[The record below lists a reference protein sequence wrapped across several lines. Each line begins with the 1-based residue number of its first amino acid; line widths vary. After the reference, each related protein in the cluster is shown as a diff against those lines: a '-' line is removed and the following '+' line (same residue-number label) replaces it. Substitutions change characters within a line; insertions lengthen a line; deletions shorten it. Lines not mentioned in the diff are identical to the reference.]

1 MVTRKKTTPKAPTSA
16 SQASAGESAIGSY
29 KPVDSLKHDKG
40 LEPVQRV
47 HIPSREEAGQETEAV
62 ADKPTVKGVGLNPVT
77 HRGQDPELFWM
88 NKYGSDDQ
96 QKQLEVDIRSLYR
109 HEHIAP
115 EKIISRLYSL
125 KGKSDKQNDLF
136 VNELFGNPLAMDELD
151 KPLSYYKQA
160 DKWQNRLIQGDS
172 LLTMT
177 SLLEREGMAGQVQ
190 CIYMDP
196 PYGIGY
202 GSNWQMSLSDR
213 NVKDGADEN
222 LSGEPEVIKAFRD
235 TWELGIHSY
244 LSYLRDRLLVAKEL
258 LSASGSC
265 FVQINDENMHLV
277 RSLMSEVFGSE
288 CYVITFPV
296 KKKGSQ
302 KSSFVDPVND
312 YLIWYSK
319 TPRSGMVKFRKL
331 FEPRLLDAE
340 TLEEFK
346 TVETKDGLQFPISAV
361 PVGDDLRDYR
371 LAPTLLFKDFPGA
384 RLFRAWPITNGGLR
398 PNQMDEI
405 VFQGKAFTP
414 PKNRCWSFR
423 SKPDELDHS
432 PMLRLRDIGRLW
444 ATKNSLDGKRYLDDF
459 PYKERTNWRDGL
471 GGASKPIYVVQT
483 NDEIIK
489 RCILMTTDPG
499 DLVLDPTC
507 GSGTTA
513 YVAEQWGRRW
523 ITSDTSRIALNI
535 AKTRLMTATFP
546 WYKLVDVSGQDVRHG
561 FVYKTVPHVTLKSLA
576 NNEPPET
583 ETLYDQPEVDK
594 KKLRVAGPFT
604 VETLQNFEPI
614 APEDM
619 AEANVAVDKVQRFL
633 ENVFEHLKTAGIKNG
648 AKNETAVFSRVDI
661 INDESG
667 ALHAEGWYAALANG
681 QQVERKAYLHIGPQ
695 FGTVSKQAA
704 NAALKACRQRADA
717 DWLVLLGFGF
727 ESDVDNR
734 AVPMKVGSFE
744 VTKARMHDDLMQDGL
759 IKKDKKAASFVTI
772 GEPDIGLVRN
782 GNTVAVEI
790 RGLDIYDPIKD
801 EVKPRSAADINYWML
816 DEDYNGSD
824 FVPTQVFFCG
834 GDKDEFDKFKRG
846 LGQLAAAS
854 IKKNAER
861 TLKIKMDDEA
871 FERVYGHVS
880 HPVPYAK
887 GKQLAVRVISQFGEE
902 CTKVLTL

>member
-1 MVTRKKTTPKAPTSA
+1 MATKKIKPPTSA

-29 KPVDSLKHDKG
+29 KSVDSLKHDKG
-40 LEPVQRV
+40 LEPVQRL
-47 HIPSREEAGQETEAV
+47 HIPSREEAGQEADAV
-62 ADKPTVKGVGLNPVT
+62 ADKPTVKSIGLNPVT

-88 NKYGSDDQ
+88 HKYGSDDH

-125 KGKSDKQNDLF
+125 KGKTGAQNELF

-151 KPLSYYKQA
+151 KPLSYYKQPGN
-160 DKWQNRLIQGDS
+160 WQNRLIQGDS

-190 CIYMDP
+190 CVYMDP
-196 PYGIGY
+196 PYGIKY
-202 GSNWQMSLSDR
+202 GSNWQMRLNDR

-244 LSYLRDRLLVAKEL
+244 LSYLRDRLLPAKEL
-258 LSASGSC
+258 LNASGSC
-265 FVQINDENMHLV
+265 FVQISDENVHLV
-277 RSLMSEVFGSE
+277 RSLMDEVFGSE
-288 CYVITFPV
+288 NFVAFITF
-296 KKKGSQ
+296 KKTGGQTSNLL
-302 KSSFVDPVND
+302 SPLSD
-312 YLIWYSK
+312 YLVWYARDINS
-319 TPRSGMVKFRKL
+319 VKYH
-331 FEPRLLDAE
+331 
-340 TLEEFK
+340 
-346 TVETKDGLQFPISAV
+346 Q
-361 PVGDDLRDYR
+361 
-371 LAPTLLFKDFPGA
+371 LFKEVKAGEGHSTGERYDQALLPEG
-384 RLFRAWPITNGGLR
+384 RVVTVGSL
-398 PNQMDEI
+398 DEI
-405 VFQGKAFTP
+405 PKGTRFFRHITMSSNRPAKEHEKTAFEFNGRKFFPPANRTWTTTTEGMDLLAKA
-414 PKNRCWSFR
+414 NR
-423 SKPDELDHS
+423 LHA
-432 PMLRLRDIGRLW
+432 G
-444 ATKNSLDGKRYLDDF
+444 TKSLNYIKYLDDF
-459 PYKERTNWRDGL
+459 PAYPIGNLWEDVSGSGERH
-471 GGASKPIYVVQT
+471 YVVQT
-483 NDEIIK
+483 SQKVVE

-576 NNEPPET
+576 TDQPPEP
-583 ETLYDQPEVDK
+583 ETLYDQPELDK

-633 ENVFEHLKTAGIKNG
+633 DNVFEHLKTAGIKNG
-648 AKNETAVFSRVDI
+648 VKGETAVFSRVDI

-667 ALHAEGWYAALANG
+667 ALHAEGWYAAQANG
-681 QQVERKAYLHIGPQ
+681 QPVERKAYLHIGPQ

-734 AVPMKVGSFE
+734 AVNLKVGSFE

-772 GEPDIGLVRN
+772 GEPDIGLVRS
-782 GNTVAVEI
+782 GDTVAVEI

-816 DEDYNGSD
+816 DDDYDGSN

-846 LGQLAAAS
+846 LSHLSAAS

-861 TLKIKMDDEA
+861 TLKIEMDDEA

-887 GKQLAVRVISQFGEE
+887 GKKLAVRVISQFGEE

>member
-1 MVTRKKTTPKAPTSA
+1 MATKKTTPPQTPTSA
-16 SQASAGESAIGSY
+16 RQASAGETAIGSY

-40 LEPVQRV
+40 LEPVQRI
-47 HIPSREEAGQETEAV
+47 HIPSREEAGQEAEAV
-62 ADKPTVKGVGLNPVT
+62 ADKPTVKSVGLNPVT
-77 HRGQDPELFWM
+77 HRGQDPELFWLH
-88 NKYGSDDQ
+88 KYGEGDQ

-115 EKIISRLYSL
+115 EKIIARLYSL
-125 KGKSDKQNDLF
+125 KGKSDAQNELF

-151 KPLSYYKQA
+151 KPLSYYKQPGN
-160 DKWQNRLIQGDS
+160 WQNRLIQGDS

-190 CIYMDP
+190 CVYMDP
-196 PYGIGY
+196 PYGIKY
-202 GSNWQMSLSDR
+202 GSNWQMRLNDR

-258 LSASGSC
+258 LRDSGSC
-265 FVQINDENMHLV
+265 FVQISDENVHLV
-277 RSLMSEVFGSE
+277 RCLMDEVFGSE
-288 CYVITFPV
+288 NFV
-296 KKKGSQ
+296 SQ
-302 KSSFVDPVND
+302 ISFQKTGGATSALLATVDDHLV
-312 YLIWYSK
+312 WYSK
-319 TPRSGMVKFRKL
+319 DKTAVKFRSL
-331 FEPRLLDAE
+331 FEAKKLDETDYDYLLTPDGATRRLTRDEKQRPEKLVPGSKIYGLHSLKSSGFRQFTTAAFRFDGE
-340 TLEEFK
+340 FFHPGNSNNWKTSLE
-346 TVETKDGLQFPISAV
+346 GMS
-361 PVGDDLRDYR
+361 R
-371 LAPTLLFKDFPGA
+371 LAQLGRIEKVGSGIRYRRFFEDNPTN
-384 RLFRAWPITNGGLR
+384 PITN
-398 PNQMDEI
+398 
-405 VFQGKAFTP
+405 
-414 PKNRCWSFR
+414 
-423 SKPDELDHS
+423 
-432 PMLRLRDIGRLW
+432 LW
-444 ATKNSLDGKRYLDDF
+444 KG
-459 PYKERTNWRDGL
+459 
-471 GGASKPIYVVQT
+471 GGASDLMYVVQT
-483 NDEIIK
+483 STKIVE

-576 NNEPPET
+576 NNEPPEA
-583 ETLYDQPEVDK
+583 ETLYDQPEQDK

-619 AEANVAVDKVQRFL
+619 AQANVSVDKVQRFL
-633 ENVFEHLKTAGIKNG
+633 DNVFEHLKTAGIKNG
-648 AKNETAVFSRVDI
+648 AKGETAVFSRVDI
-661 INDESG
+661 INDDSG
-667 ALHAEGWYAALANG
+667 ALHAEGWYAAQANG
-681 QQVERKAYLHIGPQ
+681 QPVERKAYLHIGPQ

-734 AVPMKVGSFE
+734 AVNLKVGSFE

-772 GEPDIGLVRN
+772 GEPDIDLVRS
-782 GNTVAVEI
+782 GDTVAVEI

-801 EVKPRSAADINYWML
+801 EVKPRSAADISYWML
-816 DEDYNGSD
+816 DEAYDGSN

-834 GDKDEFDKFKRG
+834 GEKDEFDKFKRG
-846 LGQLAAAS
+846 LSQLATSS

-861 TLKIKMDDEA
+861 TLKIELDDEA
-871 FERVYGHVS
+871 FARVYGHVS

-887 GKQLAVRVISQFGEE
+887 GKKLAVRVVSQFGEE
-902 CTKVLTL
+902 CTKVLAL

>member
-196 PYGIGY
+196 PYGIKY
-202 GSNWQMSLSDR
+202 GSNWQMRLNDR

-265 FVQINDENMHLV
+265 FVQISDENVHLV
-277 RSLMSEVFGSE
+277 RCLMDEVFGSE
-288 CYVITFPV
+288 NFCSLISVRKT
-296 KKKGSQ
+296 GSV
-302 KSSFVDPVND
+302 SSPDARLNSLASVGD
-312 YLIWYSK
+312 YIIWYAKDVGQMKYRQLFTEKADAEK
-319 TPRSGMVKFRKL
+319 TLSQYN
-331 FEPRLLDAE
+331 LLD
-340 TLEEFK
+340 
-346 TVETKDGLQFPISAV
+346 
-361 PVGDDLRDYR
+361 
-371 LAPTLLFKDFPGA
+371 
-384 RLFRAWPITNGGLR
+384 
-398 PNQMDEI
+398 
-405 VFQGKAFTP
+405 
-414 PKNRCWSFR
+414 
-423 SKPDELDHS
+423 
-432 PMLRLRDIGRLW
+432 
-444 ATKNSLDGKRYLDDF
+444 
-459 PYKERTNWRDGL
+459 RDGL
-471 GGASKPIYVVQT
+471 TERISPSDYAQLSEQERLKLFSSVALESNGYSEKFHYAVTYRGRTYRPAGTRHWSTTSAGLARLIEKDRVLATDNKLRYRRFLSDFPVTPLGNFWADLMGSPGAVYVVQT
-483 NDEIIK
+483 NPQIIQ

-861 TLKIKMDDEA
+861 TLKIEMDDEA